1 MNKNEKGRTDKKI
14 PKRHL
19 YAIFKGLNDEKIPK
33 RHLYA
38 ILKGLN
44 DGVTIGSKTLVNL
57 KKMFEKQQ
65 LIANNCN
72 RKFNGHP

>member
-33 RHLYA
+33 RYLYA

-44 DGVTIGSKTLVNL
+44 DGLTIGSKTLVL
-57 KKMFEKQQ
+57 
-65 LIANNCN
+65 C
-72 RKFNGHP
+72 